1 MDVKAS
7 CATFRLSLNPLRSLP
22 ASSRRHYVGYLGA
35 EGAARRVRQEA
46 FSPENEG
53 FANKVAKRELNFVK
67 NTCLYE
73 AFSLFLLRKTFLKE
87 TT

>member
-22 ASSRRHYVGYLGA
+22 ASCRRHYVGYFGA
-35 EGAARRVRQEA
+35 EGAAWMVRQEA

-53 FANKVAKRELNFVK
+53 FANKVAKRVLNFVK
-67 NTCLYE
+67 TLACMKRFLYFCCE
-73 AFSLFLLRKTFLKE
+73 KHF
-87 TT
+87 